1 MGWSGLQHR
10 KHPANGEAASGT
22 VKPKGRR
29 EGAAQPVAPKRAEF
43 SRRGIAR
50 QSGALP
56 AIRRSVLL
64 VADWSDAAGSFPTA
78 TQSRQQ
84 KACRGGGQGRLYHH
98 RESVPPRRGAPPG
111 SCLDTLS
118 YGAPNVKREFF
129 EARQRLFEARPRPT
143 RGFAPQF
150 GAGQIVA
157 GRHCSRLGWGPS
169 NAPRARSGRADGRRS
184 SDRTRGALNRPQRA
198 SHAGRPPAGR
208 TDGKSESQVS
218 GTPDSISEAG
228 AFSCC
233 DFGHR
238 IC

>member
-10 KHPANGEAASGT
+10 KHPANGEAAGRT

-98 RESVPPRRGAPPG
+98 RESVPPRRGAPLG
-111 SCLDTLS
+111 LCLNTLS

-129 EARQRLFEARPRPT
+129 EARQRLFEAMPRPT
-143 RGFAPQF
+143 RGFATGPRTIRGWRNCRREALQQAWL
-150 GAGQIVA
+150 GAIKCAKGKV
-157 GRHCSRLGWGPS
+157 GPS
-169 NAPRARSGRADGRRS
+169 RWPPLERQDARRS
-184 SDRTRGALNRPQRA
+184 
-198 SHAGRPPAGR
+198 
-208 TDGKSESQVS
+208 K
-218 GTPDSISEAG
+218 
-228 AFSCC
+228 
-233 DFGHR
+233 
-238 IC
+238 